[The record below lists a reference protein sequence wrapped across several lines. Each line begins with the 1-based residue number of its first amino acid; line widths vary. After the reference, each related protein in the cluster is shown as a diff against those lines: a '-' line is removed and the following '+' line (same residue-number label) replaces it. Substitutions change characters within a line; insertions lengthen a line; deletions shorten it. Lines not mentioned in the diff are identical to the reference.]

1 MRPKGATV
9 FMVLAA
15 FALLLSCQTA
25 VEKPPAAGPGGNIRI
40 VKLTVPD
47 CG

>member
-1 MRPKGATV
+1 MKSKASV
-9 FMVLAA
+9 ALVLLAG

-25 VEKPPAAGPGGNIRI
+25 MQSPVGKGAGNIRI

>member
-1 MRPKGATV
+1 MKSKIFVALLL
-9 FMVLAA
+9 LAG
-15 FALLLSCQTA
+15 FALLVSCQTA
-25 VEKPPAAGPGGNIRI
+25 QVGKGAGNIRV